1 MIAVAGAIAVHHWNS
16 DDLDDVF
23 WDCPEVMSDTDWQLS
38 GCAPGKPDRKFYNAV
53 DEVAVLLARDGP
65 HWPELTLGART
76 LILESRRLVQGSRQ
90 DDQ

>member
-1 MIAVAGAIAVHHWNS
+1 VSANGGQVMQMT
-16 DDLDDVF
+16 
-23 WDCPEVMSDTDWQLS
+23 CPVRPRAWTERTDWQLS

-65 HWPELTLGART
+65 HWPELTLGARK